1 MQKDLTPTS
10 TNKSLKIGLKT
21 GSLSVNGR
29 ELTHPKSEKE
39 AFEGMPITQLMKEN
53 SEVTRAWL
61 VGEVAKVC
69 KFIDANKTL
78 KSTDDFIFTVQSLYE
93 YCKSWRAEEFIFFFD
108 KIKKGEFGKNY
119 ERLKTAEFLE
129 YARKY
134 EEKRVHLWEQKA
146 TEENKAHTID
156 LEKNVEVVYQPQK
169 KTLSHDLKNAISVKE
184 YLSPMVDA
192 GFLTLEEVERIEKQK
207 P

>member
-1 MQKDLTPTS
+1 M
-10 TNKSLKIGLKT
+10 

-39 AFEGMPITQLMKEN
+39 AFEGMPITHLMKEN

-78 KSTDDFIFTVQSLYE
+78 KSTEDFIFTVQSLYE
-93 YCKSWRAEEFIFFFD
+93 YCKSWRAEEFVFFFD

-146 TEENKAHTID
+146 TEENKAHTTD
-156 LEKNVEVVYQPQK
+156 LNKQVEVIYQPQK
-169 KTLSHDLKNAISVKE
+169 KSLSHDIKKALSVKD
-184 YLSPMVDA
+184 YLTPMQDA
-192 GFLTLEEVERIEKQK
+192 GLLTQEEIERIEKDK